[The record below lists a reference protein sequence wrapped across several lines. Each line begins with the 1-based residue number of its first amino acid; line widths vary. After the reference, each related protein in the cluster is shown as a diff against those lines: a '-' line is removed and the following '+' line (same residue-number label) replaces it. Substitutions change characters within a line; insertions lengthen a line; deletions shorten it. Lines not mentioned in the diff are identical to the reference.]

1 MNGVEH
7 MRLLRKPPADDRD
20 IMVAIRASAV
30 AVPDNIVDLVGA
42 TLLREPE
49 DVDLPTEH
57 MKLVEHIDGLLAE
70 AEAEMKTLRQNK
82 AALVACLTDRII
94 EYTAAVLKEK
104 ARIADLQTAIKDLH
118 ERAKA

>member
-1 MNGVEH
+1 

-30 AVPDNIVDLVGA
+30 AVPDNIVDLVGE
-42 TLLREPE
+42 TLLRES
-49 DVDLPTEH
+49 DDADLPTEH

-104 ARIADLQTAIKDLH
+104 ARIADLQTAMKDLH